1 MQNTT
6 TKRVKHKLKKL
17 YHTVRRSPK
26 VVFFDW
32 YHWVNVDLFWYCSKK
47 FKYDFEF
54 LRISRE
60 SLVTS
65 FGCGDTESSFLT
77 PDKFD
82 DYKEISYRGLYLWEI
97 CKSSICDHLLKSSID
112 IEKDMEVVEFYY
124 GKAAQLI
131 DTLVTFFREIQPDS
145 ILVEQGFQYDMRAS
159 VEVARWF
166 GCKVIAIENSFLKDY
181 FFIDSASGGICN
193 RHSLARNAWDVIKAT
208 ALSQKEHD
216 ELKEFMTSY
225 QTTIT
230 RSQRESIGELANII
244 PDAEGKKIAL
254 LFGQV
259 ATDAAVIMDS
269 PIYPDVASFVED
281 AARIMAMYKDEYHL
295 VVRLHPKEAYGVN
308 HHNVPFE
315 NSTLQR
321 LKEKGIDKLEHVTI
335 FHSSQIDTYQLMDIA
350 DIGLVLTSQAGLE
363 FLSRHKPTIVLGD
376 AFYGRKGFTFD
387 VLHKE
392 TFSKVVEKVVS
403 LGSISAHQ
411 KNDID
416 RFMHYMIFKY
426 LFPKE
431 VENCESRLKDIF
443 S

>member
-1 MQNTT
+1 MKNNA
-6 TKRVKHKLKKL
+6 KRVKHNLKKI

-26 VVFFDW
+26 IVFFDW
-32 YHWVNVDLFWYCSKK
+32 YHWVNVDLFWYCSNK
-47 FKYDFEF
+47 FKYDFDF

-60 SLVTS
+60 NLVAS
-65 FGCGDTESSFLT
+65 FGCGDTNLSLLT
-77 PDKFD
+77 PDKFNE
-82 DYKEISYRGLYLWEI
+82 YQEISYKGLYLWEI

-112 IEKDMEVVEFYY
+112 IEEDIEVVEFYY
-124 GKAAQLI
+124 GKAAHLI
-131 DTLVTFFREIQPDS
+131 DTLVSFFREVKPDS

-208 ALSQKEHD
+208 ALSEQEHD
-216 ELKEFMTSY
+216 ELNEFMSSY
-225 QTTIT
+225 QTTIM
-230 RSQRESIGELANII
+230 RSQRENVGTLMDII
-244 PDAEGKKIAL
+244 PNSEGKKIAL

-269 PIYPDVASFVED
+269 PIYPDVASFIED
-281 AARIMAMYKDEYHL
+281 AAHIMAVYKDEYHL
-295 VVRLHPKEAYGVN
+295 VIRLHPKEAYGVN
-308 HHNVPFE
+308 HHDVPFE
-315 NSTLQR
+315 NLTLQK
-321 LKEKGIDKLEHVTI
+321 LKEREIDKLEHVTI

-376 AFYGRKGFTFD
+376 AFYGKKGFTFD

-392 TFSKVVEKVVS
+392 TFANVVEKVID
-403 LGSISAHQ
+403 LGNISKQQ

-431 VENCESRLKDIF
+431 LGRCEDRLKGIF
-443 S
+443 Q